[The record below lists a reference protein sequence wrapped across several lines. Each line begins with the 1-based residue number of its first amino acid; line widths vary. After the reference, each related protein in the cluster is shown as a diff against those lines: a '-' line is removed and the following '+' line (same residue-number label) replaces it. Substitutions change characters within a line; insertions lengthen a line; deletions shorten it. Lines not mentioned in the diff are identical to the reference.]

1 MQLDIINVSKK
12 YGDFFALQKVNIK
25 LENGIYGLIGPNGA
39 GKTTLINIIL
49 GLTEMDDGEIL
60 SDCKKI
66 RDYGDAFY
74 KRVGYLPQYPQF
86 YKNFTGKEFL
96 DYMCCIKGLKGK
108 NVSELL
114 NAVNLWEDKD
124 KKIGAYS
131 GGMRQRLGIAQAMIN
146 NPELLILDEPTAG
159 LDPAERIRF
168 RNIISKL
175 SADRIIILATHIISD
190 IEAIAKEVILL
201 NRGKIVVNNTPDV
214 LIDEIQNYVWEI
226 QTDRKLAEELEAKYL
241 ISNIQ
246 VSGDVYYV
254 KFIAKNQPEFKCRE
268 GRATLDDVFLWYFGG
283 KL

>member
-12 YGDFFALQKVNIK
+12 YGDFFALQKANIK

-96 DYMCCIKGLKGK
+96 DYMCCVKGLKGK
-108 NVSELL
+108 NVNELL
-114 NAVNLWEDKD
+114 NAVNLWEDRN

-190 IEAIAKEVILL
+190 IEAIAKKVILL
-201 NRGKIVVNNTPDV
+201 NRGEIVVNNTPDV

-246 VSGDVYYV
+246 VRGDMYDV
-254 KFIAKNQPEFKCRE
+254 KFIAKNQPEFKCKE

>member
-201 NRGKIVVNNTPDV
+201 NRGEIVVNNTPDV

-246 VSGDVYYV
+246 VSGDMYDV
-254 KFIAKNQPEFKCRE
+254 KFIAKNQPEFKCKE

>member
-226 QTDRKLAEELEAKYL
+226 QTDRKLAEELESKYL

-254 KFIAKNQPEFKCRE
+254 KFIAKNHPEFKCKE

>member
-96 DYMCCIKGLKGK
+96 DYMCCVKGLKGK
-108 NVSELL
+108 NVNELL
-114 NAVNLWEDKD
+114 NAVNLWEDRN

-190 IEAIAKEVILL
+190 IEAIAKKVILL
-201 NRGKIVVNNTPDV
+201 NRGEIVVNNTPDV

-246 VSGDVYYV
+246 VRGDMYDV
-254 KFIAKNQPEFKCRE
+254 KFIAKNQPEFKCKE